1 MKRTLLEILGAMTVL
16 VVLASFN
23 HQLGRLK
30 DQNTDVAEPR
40 DSYSSVPDSMKPP
53 SSYPKWP
60 FYLAGVLV
68 AIGIAI
74 AFLWPVSVPYYTLSP
89 GPVYDSSDFI
99 TVDGGTLSDDGELFF
114 LTVSLKEANVFEWV
128 AAKLDPRVDLR
139 EREVI
144 RPVDVTPEQLR
155 REGLAMMDESKRD
168 ATYVALTQLGYEV
181 VLIGTGALVIETVPD
196 SASDGVLLPDDII
209 IEMDGE
215 IIGFRS
221 DIIDLLGPLEI
232 GDSVMLSIQR
242 PDADDPEILD
252 PVDVELVLRPHTD
265 DPTRP
270 MIGVLLGNN
279 EPIVEFPVDVHID
292 SQNIGGPSAG
302 LMFTLQIMDQL
313 SEDEITKGYRIA
325 GTGTISVDG
334 TVGPIGGIKQKI
346 HGAIDV
352 GARAVLVPA
361 ANYEDALLAAG
372 DRIEIVRI
380 ERIDDAIAFLAT
392 L

>member
-1 MKRTLLEILGAMTVL
+1 M
-16 VVLASFN
+16 
-23 HQLGRLK
+23 
-30 DQNTDVAEPR
+30 DQTTGVAEPR
-40 DSYSSVPDSMKPP
+40 DSYASVPDSMKPP

-60 FYLAGVLV
+60 FYLAGALV

-74 AFLWPVSVPYYTLSP
+74 ALLWPVSVPFYTLSP

-99 TVDGGTLSDDGELFF
+99 TVDGGAVSDDGELFF

-128 AAKLDPRVDLR
+128 AAQLDPRVDLR

-144 RPVDVTPEQLR
+144 RPVDVTPEQMR

-168 ATYVALTQLGYEV
+168 ATYVALTKLGYEV

-209 IEMDGE
+209 VEMDGE
-215 IIGFRS
+215 VIGFRS
-221 DIIDLLGPLEI
+221 DLIELLAPLEI
-232 GDSVMLSIQR
+232 GDPVLLSIQR
-242 PDADDPEILD
+242 PDADDPEIVD
-252 PVDVELVLRPHTD
+252 PMDVELVLGPHTS

-270 MIGVLLGNN
+270 MVGVLLDNN

-313 SEDEITKGYRIA
+313 TDEEITKGYRIA
-325 GTGTISVDG
+325 GTGTISVDES
-334 TVGPIGGIKQKI
+334 VGAIGGITQKI
-346 HGAIDV
+346 FGAIDV

-361 ANYEDALLAAG
+361 ANYEDAVLAAG
-372 DRIEIVRI
+372 DRIEIVRV
-380 ERIDDAIAFLAT
+380 ETIDDALDFLAT